1 MKQGVSQ
8 IRNPV
13 IARVFRELALIEQ
26 WGSGIPSI
34 FREAKASGLAEPK
47 ILEIGSLIR
56 VVIYLSKPQP
66 VKRDKSRK
74 SSKYVSDHESTKLLS
89 GAQSKAQSGAQP
101 GAQSNMMLVA
111 LTEKILSAAELLS
124 ALGLKTK
131 IGSFK
136 RTIKDLL
143 DQKFIEYTFPD
154 NPKSRLQ
161 KYRITV
167 KGRDLLAAKHTK
179 KR

>member
-1 MKQGVSQ
+1 MRQK
-8 IRNPV
+8 P
-13 IARVFRELALIEQ
+13 
-26 WGSGIPSI
+26 
-34 FREAKASGLAEPK
+34 AKASGLPELK

-74 SSKYVSDHESTKLLS
+74 SSKYVSDQESTYVSGHESTKLLS
-89 GAQSKAQSGAQP
+89 RAQSEAQSEAQSGT
-101 GAQSNMMLVA
+101 QSNMILLA
-111 LTEKILSAAELLS
+111 LTEKTLSAAELLS

-131 IGSFK
+131 TGSFK

-143 DQKFIEYTFPD
+143 DQKFIEYTLPD